1 MFEINLLDKTDSQ
14 MDLKKKP
21 RTEIIKDKDIPAVND
36 NKGNYILNS
45 VVFLV
50 LCFFIYIVYN
60 NNNNNEYF
68 YDISPGN
75 ILSLIY
81 SDKNQVIDIKT
92 DRNKFTIIKDIS
104 DILDVNKEQ
113 SYYDSL
119 LNTKSYVSVK
129 ENSKKIY
136 FIYNWYNHI
145 DDNWNIEK
153 LYDVMK
159 KSDILT
165 SEVELFENKII
176 MVSEYNEMINLFNIL
191 KSLNVLYIFKYK
203 IELFENKMPNIN
215 YYKILI
221 SPND

>member
-1 MFEINLLDKTDSQ
+1 MFEINLLNKTDSQ
-14 MDLKKKP
+14 TDLKKKP
-21 RTEIIKDKDIPAVND
+21 ITEIIKNKDIPNEND
-36 NKGNYILNS
+36 NKGNYILTS
-45 VVFLV
+45 IVFLV

-81 SDKNQVIDIKT
+81 SDNNQVIDIKT
-92 DRNKFTIIKDIS
+92 DRNKFIIIKDIS
-104 DILDVNKEQ
+104 DIFDVNKEQ

-159 KSDILT
+159 KSDVLT

>member
-1 MFEINLLDKTDSQ
+1 MFEINLLNKTDSQ
-14 MDLKKKP
+14 TKFKKKP
-21 RTEIIKDKDIPAVND
+21 ITEIIKDKDIPPKNE

-45 VVFLV
+45 IVSLV

-159 KSDILT
+159 KTDVLT

-176 MVSEYNEMINLFNIL
+176 MVSEYNEMINLFNIF

-203 IELFENKMPNIN
+203 IELFENKMSNIN

>member
-60 NNNNNEYF
+60 NNNNEYF

-81 SDKNQVIDIKT
+81 SDNNQVIDIKT
-92 DRNKFTIIKDIS
+92 DRNKFIIIKDIS
-104 DILDVNKEQ
+104 DIFDVNKEQ

-136 FIYNWYNHI
+136 FMYNWYNHI

-159 KSDILT
+159 KSDALT

-176 MVSEYNEMINLFNIL
+176 MVSEYNEMINLFNIF

-203 IELFENKMPNIN
+203 IELFENKMSNIN

>member
-1 MFEINLLDKTDSQ
+1 MFEINLLNKTDSQ
-14 MDLKKKP
+14 TDLKKKP
-21 RTEIIKDKDIPAVND
+21 IIEIIKDKDIPSEND

-50 LCFFIYIVYN
+50 LCFFIYIVYYN
-60 NNNNNEYF
+60 NSTEYF
-68 YDISPGN
+68 HDISPGN

-81 SDKNQVIDIKT
+81 SDNNHVIDIKT

-104 DILDVNKEQ
+104 DIFDVNKEQ

-136 FIYNWYNHI
+136 FMYNWYNHI

-159 KSDILT
+159 KSDALT

-176 MVSEYNEMINLFNIL
+176 MVSEYNEMINLFNIF

-203 IELFENKMPNIN
+203 IELFENKISNIN

-221 SPND
+221 SHND